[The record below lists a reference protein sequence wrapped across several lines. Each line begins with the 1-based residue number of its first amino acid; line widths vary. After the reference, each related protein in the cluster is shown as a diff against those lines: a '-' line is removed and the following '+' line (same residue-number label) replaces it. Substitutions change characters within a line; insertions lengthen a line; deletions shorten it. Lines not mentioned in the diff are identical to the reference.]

1 MKPSVYQGHLT
12 SKDHQAFVRR
22 MLLVPG
28 LFLSGVLILML
39 VGWQGGGAWLNEAE
53 QTVKVQERQLT
64 DVLESVRFLQE
75 QRRLVQQYGPAYQ
88 KLLNEGLVQRQDRVD
103 WTDHL
108 LQVQKRWQL
117 SPFVVQYEPRQ
128 ALTKSLAGP
137 FPWEEDL
144 FRFTRLHIEAGV
156 HTESDLQA
164 LFDQVASALTPL
176 FLVEGCNLSQR
187 VSKVLTPEQAVR
199 FSPNRSALIA
209 QCTLLLFEAELPPF
223 ETGALQ

>member
-1 MKPSVYQGHLT
+1 MKPSVYRGHLT
-12 SKDHQAFVRR
+12 SQDHKAFARR

-28 LFLSGVLILML
+28 LLLSGVLILVL
-39 VGWQGGGAWLNEAE
+39 LGWQTGGAWLSDAE
-53 QTVKVQERQLT
+53 QTVKTQERQLT
-64 DVLESVRFLQE
+64 DVLKSVRFLQE
-75 QRRLVQQYGPAYQ
+75 QQRLVQRYGPAYQ
-88 KLLNEGLVQRQDRVD
+88 QLLNEGLVQRQDRVN
-103 WTDHL
+103 WTDDL

-137 FPWEEDL
+137 FPWEKDL
-144 FRFTRLHIEAGV
+144 FRFTRVHIEAGV

-187 VSKVLTPEQAVR
+187 VSKVLTPEQPVR

-223 ETGALQ
+223 ETGALK